1 MSGDERM
8 IAAYQSGDPYIA
20 FGKQCGKLPQD
31 ATKASHPDTR
41 QLLKGCVLGVLFG
54 MGAKTLALNIGQP
67 EIVARDLLRLHR
79 ETYQK
84 FWQWSDAAVD
94 HAMLHGSLHTVFGW
108 HVHVGENPNPRSL
121 RNFAAQANDAEMM
134 RIAACLATERD
145 IEVGAPIHDA
155 FLICAPIDRIDEEAA
170 AMRAA
175 MIEASRAVLG
185 RISNSRAD
193 VDIVRFP
200 DRYMD
205 PRGEVMWARVMD
217 LIAKRRQAAV
227 A

>member
-1 MSGDERM
+1 LSGDEQM
-8 IAAYQSGDPYIA
+8 MAAYQSGDPYLA

-54 MGAKTLALNIGQP
+54 MEAKTLALKIGQP
-67 EIVARDLLRLHR
+67 EIVARELLRLHR

-94 HAMLHGSLHTVFGW
+94 FAMLTNSLHTVFGW

-121 RNFAAQANDAEMM
+121 RNFPMQANAAEMM
-134 RIAACLATERD
+134 RIAACLATERG
-145 IEVGAPIHDA
+145 IEVCAPVHDA
-155 FLICAPIDRIDEEAA
+155 FLICAPIERIDEEAS
-170 AMRAA
+170 AMRSA
-175 MIEASRAVLG
+175 MIEASRTVLDG
-185 RISNSRAD
+185 FELR
-193 VDIVRFP
+193 VDIDVVKFP
-200 DRYMD
+200 DRFMD
-205 PRGEVMWARVMD
+205 PRGEVMWARVMA
-217 LIAKRRQAAV
+217 LIAKRRQTVMV